1 MTKIA
6 LDIVSYAVQFF
17 VFYYYILTMSKI
29 VQDTKYNLKSKLLML
44 LCAILMLISGILA
57 KGMFP
62 LNTIVMSAM
71 LFLFLAFVLKIKKS
85 KAALLTILMPVF
97 MLISELLAVLTFT
110 VILNK
115 TATEMLEMPFVYF
128 FISIISSIFVFF
140 ALIILSKLIV
150 NKRKIRDFF
159 HLFNRRY
166 LKIIIYIFLFTIV
179 PQTVLIPL
187 NKYNYDPVFLLLNFV
202 SLFAISIF
210 LVWYVSNSLET
221 EKAQEQLRTLE
232 MDNKTLGGMVDGVR
246 TIKHDFNN
254 IFQAINGYICSKQY
268 DELEQYVLKVMKECN
283 IVNTLSIINK
293 NTFDDPANYGVIGS
307 KYFIATESNITM
319 DLDVTVS
326 FKDINFPM
334 AELSRIFGI
343 LLDNAIEATGKCDNK
358 YIRLEIKYVS
368 RKNATIIRIVN
379 TYDTS
384 VKIDLSSIYLK
395 GYSSKKVKSGL
406 GLWEASKI
414 VSRYKHSQIYATI
427 ENNKFVQ
434 NIIIENT

>member
-1 MTKIA
+1 MSQIVQNTKYDLKNKIYMIICSLAIA
-6 LDIVSYAVQFF
+6 L
-17 VFYYYILTMSKI
+17 
-29 VQDTKYNLKSKLLML
+29 
-44 LCAILMLISGILA
+44 SGILL
-57 KGMFP
+57 KGKFP
-62 LNTIVMSAM
+62 LNTIVMSIIM
-71 LFLFLAFVLKIKKS
+71 FLFLIFVLKLKKS
-85 KAALLTILMPVF
+85 KAALITILIPVF
-97 MLISELLAVLTFT
+97 LVISEILIVLTFT
-110 VILNK
+110 VALNQ
-115 TATEMLEMPFVYF
+115 TPPQMLERPLTSFH
-128 FISIISSIFVFF
+128 ISVCSSMF
-140 ALIILSKLIV
+140 LILAILLFKKITTNRQKL
-150 NKRKIRDFF
+150 KDFF
-159 HLFNRRY
+159 YLFNKKY
-166 LKIIIYIFLFTIV
+166 LKIIIYIFLFNFI
-179 PQTVLIPL
+179 PQAILIPF
-187 NKYNYDPVFLLLNFV
+187 NKYNYDPLFLMFNFI
-202 SLFAISIF
+202 SLFSISIF
-210 LVWYVSNSLET
+210 LFWYISNFLDK
-221 EKAQEQLRTLE
+221 EKVEEQLETLE

-268 DELEQYVLKVMKECN
+268 DDLEQYVLKIMKECN

-293 NTFDDPANYGVIGS
+293 NVFDDPACYGVIGS
-307 KYFIATESNITM
+307 KYFLATESNITM

-343 LLDNAIEATGKCDNK
+343 LLDNAIEATNKCENK

-368 RKNATIIRIVN
+368 RKNATIIRIIN

-384 VKIDLSSIYLK
+384 ISLNLNNLYHK